1 MFGILVSPMKL
12 ARIIGVSAYLP
23 THLPGTLLRQE
34 TKLAGRQAGRLAGTP
49 SKLTGW
55 LDTQFGWA
63 AAEYTCLSV
72 CSAIESLLQ
81 VVGLFS

>member
-1 MFGILVSPMKL
+1 MKL
-12 ARIIGVSAYLP
+12 AWIIGVPTYLP

-34 TKLAGRQAGRLAGTP
+34 TKLAGRQAGTP

-63 AAEYTCLSV
+63 AAEYMPV
-72 CSAIESLLQ
+72 C
-81 VVGLFS
+81 LFSY